1 MKKILLYLPVM
12 LILAAGF
19 GCSEQRKWNREQR
32 KEMREML
39 RDYRQMAY
47 LNDLTDA
54 EFILFS
60 DDVAT
65 ALEGDYPVYATF
77 VTMPGVEDTVQLVI
91 VETVVEELQADARN
105 MRHIFPYEQL
115 VARKMLPAGLDHDQ
129 LHAFYNCLAGK
140 VNSTFVT
147 LLSHRIDILP
157 LLMDKARRRFCSSI
171 SPSTK
176 PKISGDIGKCI
187 LRRM

>member
-77 VTMPGVEDTVQLVI
+77 VTLDQFVNAVMADTVNTSTMQRLEGQCANDLFDWEITEVEVI
-91 VETVVEELQADARN
+91 ETN
-105 MRHIFPYEQL
+105 
-115 VARKMLPAGLDHDQ
+115 
-129 LHAFYNCLAGK
+129 
-140 VNSTFVT
+140 
-147 LLSHRIDILP
+147 
-157 LLMDKARRRFCSSI
+157 
-171 SPSTK
+171 
-176 PKISGDIGKCI
+176 
-187 LRRM
+187 

>member
-1 MKKILLYLPVM
+1 MKKFLLYLPVM

-91 VETVVEELQADARN
+91 VETVV
-105 MRHIFPYEQL
+105 
-115 VARKMLPAGLDHDQ
+115 
-129 LHAFYNCLAGK
+129 
-140 VNSTFVT
+140 
-147 LLSHRIDILP
+147 
-157 LLMDKARRRFCSSI
+157 
-171 SPSTK
+171 
-176 PKISGDIGKCI
+176 
-187 LRRM
+187 